1 MEWAKPLLITYPIQ
15 DSTMKYF
22 VKKGRYNMNYQI
34 CTRCV
39 MDTTDPE
46 IVFDENGVCNHC
58 KRAIQLLDQVK
69 KEKGEFENIICDIKK
84 EGLGKTYDCIIG
96 VSGGVDSSYVI
107 HYAKEL
113 GLRPLAVHIDN
124 GWDSELA
131 IQNIKNL
138 LEEMNIPLY
147 TYVIDWQE
155 FRDLQLAFLK
165 ASTPDSEIPSD
176 HTIFAVLFMLAQKY
190 HVKYVIEGRNITS
203 ESILPRKWSY
213 GHMDWGYIKDIHR
226 KFGKKPLKTFPY
238 YSKLDW
244 IYYTEV
250 KKIKSISLL
259 NYIDYDKEAAKK
271 YLIEK
276 YGWRD
281 YGGKHYESFYTKF
294 YQSYILPV
302 KFGADKRKMHYS
314 SLIVS
319 GQMSREE
326 ALEKLK
332 EPLFDEKEMEKDIE
346 YFCEKM
352 EISRGDFVNLM
363 KLPPKYFWDYNSNE
377 NDNIARLIK
386 LIKKLV

>member
-1 MEWAKPLLITYPIQ
+1 M
-15 DSTMKYF
+15 S
-22 VKKGRYNMNYQI
+22 NQI

-46 IVFDENGVCNHC
+46 IVFDEYGVCNHC
-58 KRAIQLLDQVK
+58 KNAIQLLDRVE
-69 KEKGEFENIICDIKK
+69 KEKSEFENKINDIKK
-84 EGLGKTYDCIIG
+84 AGIGKKYDCIIG
-96 VSGGVDSSYVI
+96 ISGGVDSSYVI
-107 HYAKEL
+107 YYAKKL

-131 IQNIKNL
+131 VQNIRNL
-138 LEEMNIPLY
+138 LEKMEIPLY

-165 ASTPDSEIPSD
+165 ASTPDSEIPTD
-176 HTIFAVLFMLAQKY
+176 HTIFAVLFMVAQKY

-213 GHMDWGYIKDIHR
+213 GHMDWGYIKDIHKR
-226 KFGKKPLKTFPY
+226 FGTRPLKTFPY

-250 KKIKSISLL
+250 KKIESISIL
-259 NYIDYDKEAAKK
+259 NYIDYDKEEAKNF
-271 YLIEK
+271 LIDE

-314 SLIVS
+314 SLIIS
-319 GQMSREE
+319 GQMTRDE

-332 EPLFDEKEMEKDIE
+332 EPLYNEKELEKDIE

-352 EISRGDFVNLM
+352 EITREEFEGIM
-363 KLPPKYFWDYNSNE
+363 KNPPKYFWDYNSNE
-377 NDNIARLIK
+377 NDMIARFMAF
-386 LIKKLV
+386 IKKIV

>member
-1 MEWAKPLLITYPIQ
+1 
-15 DSTMKYF
+15 
-22 VKKGRYNMNYQI
+22 MNQQV

-58 KRAIQLLDQVK
+58 KNAIKLLEKVE
-69 KEKGEFENIICDIKK
+69 KEKVGFEKKMEDIKK
-84 EGLGKTYDCIIG
+84 AGKGKKYDCVIG
-96 VSGGVDSSYVI
+96 ISGGVDSSYVVY
-107 HYAKEL
+107 YAKKL

-131 IQNIKNL
+131 VQNIRDL
-138 LEEMNIPLY
+138 LEKMDVPLY

-165 ASTPDSEIPSD
+165 ASTPDSEIPTD
-176 HTIFAVLFMLAQKY
+176 HTIFAVLFMVALKY

-203 ESILPRKWSY
+203 ESILPRTWSY
-213 GHMDWGYIKDIHR
+213 GHMDWGYIKDIHK
-226 KFGKKPLKTFPY
+226 KFGTRPLKTFPY
-238 YSKLDW
+238 YSRLDW

-250 KKIKSISLL
+250 KKLESISIL

-271 YLIEK
+271 FMIEK
-276 YGWRD
+276 FGWRD

-319 GQMSREE
+319 GQITREE
-326 ALEKLK
+326 ALEHLK
-332 EPLFDEKEMEKDIE
+332 EPLYDEREIEKDIE

-352 EISRGDFVNLM
+352 EISRDEFEDIMNRP
-363 KLPPKYFWDYNSNE
+363 KKYFWDYQSNE
-377 NDNIARLIK
+377 NNFLGGMIAK
-386 LIKKLV
+386 AKKIF